1 MSRSTKAAKP
11 YRVKKT
17 GIKDE
22 NIDRQILVLHR
33 AMAEKL
39 LRQPDLLPQVQHKLT
54 ERLEQGQISYGAYI
68 HWQSVLELYH
78 QPEQFV
84 LGITED
90 SPYLRKL
97 RRLTPFSGLLTEQE
111 RQQVLLADACGE
123 LDQVL
128 TGL

>member
-1 MSRSTKAAKP
+1 MNHHKATKP

-22 NIDRQILVLHR
+22 NIDRQILVLHK
-33 AMAEKL
+33 AIAEKL
-39 LRQPDLLPQVQHKLT
+39 IRQPELLAQVQHKLA
-54 ERLEQGQISYGAYI
+54 ERLELGQISYGGYI

-97 RRLTPFSGLLTEQE
+97 RRVTPFSGLLTEQE
-111 RQQVLLADACGE
+111 RQQVLQADACGE
-123 LDQVL
+123 LSQVL

>member
-1 MSRSTKAAKP
+1 MNHHKTSKP

-39 LRQPDLLPQVQHKLT
+39 LRQPQLLP
-54 ERLEQGQISYGAYI
+54 
-68 HWQSVLELYH
+68 
-78 QPEQFV
+78 
-84 LGITED
+84 
-90 SPYLRKL
+90 
-97 RRLTPFSGLLTEQE
+97 
-111 RQQVLLADACGE
+111 
-123 LDQVL
+123 QVL